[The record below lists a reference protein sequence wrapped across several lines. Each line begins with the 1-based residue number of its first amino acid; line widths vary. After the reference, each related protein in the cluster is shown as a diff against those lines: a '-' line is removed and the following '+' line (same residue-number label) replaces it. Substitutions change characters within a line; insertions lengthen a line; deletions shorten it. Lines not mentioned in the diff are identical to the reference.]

1 MAVAVEGKFSLP
13 KAVPMLHSEIQTIT
27 LLDQYPETHQMP
39 AGWQMGTGVL
49 LHVPLILNQV
59 LLREY

>member
-13 KAVPMLHSEIQTIT
+13 KAVPLLYSETQTMT
-27 LLDQYPETHQMP
+27 LLDQYPETHQVP

-49 LHVPLILNQV
+49 HCVLLILNQV
-59 LLREY
+59 LFREY